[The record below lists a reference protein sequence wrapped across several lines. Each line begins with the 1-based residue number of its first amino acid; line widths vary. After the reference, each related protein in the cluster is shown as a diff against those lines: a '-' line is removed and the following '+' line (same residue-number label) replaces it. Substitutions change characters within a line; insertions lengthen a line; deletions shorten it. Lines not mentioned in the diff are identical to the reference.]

1 MYLHSIEYELAMAAP
16 EYGKFRRTDALT
28 VLCDSKGNLQYNG
41 SYPDDEIPEIILL
54 AGAFYEFYE
63 GALGAYTTNT
73 VFGPN
78 TLTEIQYVAKLA
90 DAIDWTDLTTLLD
103 QTQDSLQK
111 YDPAVLDEYLK
122 YNSADDDTYNTLLNL
137 LVNNFEDMVTQD
149 NADDAKMR
157 RRANEWVQSQLD
169 PSLCDDDKAMPILP
183 GTISDARTRLGLD
196 LPKPTLEEWRKE
208 LNAWQTKMSKP
219 LTQNRK
225 K

>member
-63 GALGAYTTNT
+63 GALG
-73 VFGPN
+73 
-78 TLTEIQYVAKLA
+78 
-90 DAIDWTDLTTLLD
+90 D
-103 QTQDSLQK
+103 
-111 YDPAVLDEYLK
+111 DPAVLDEYLK
-122 YNSADDDTYNTLLNL
+122 YNSADDDTYNTLQNL

-169 PSLCDDDKAMPILP
+169 PSLCDDANTMPLLP

-196 LPKPTLEEWRKE
+196 LPKPNVEEWRKE

-219 LTQNRK
+219 LTQNR
-225 K
+225 

>member
-1 MYLHSIEYELAMAAP
+1 MYLHSIEYKIAMAAP
-16 EYGKFRRTDALT
+16 KYGKFRRTDALT

-41 SYPDDEIPEIILL
+41 SYRDDEITEIILL

-63 GALGAYTTNT
+63 GALGSYTTNT

-103 QTQDSLQK
+103 QTQDRLQK

-169 PSLCDDDKAMPILP
+169 LSLCDDANTMPLLP

-219 LTQNRK
+219 LTQNR
-225 K
+225 